1 MRRWRLSCESWPRSL
16 RLLAEGTDRRPPM
29 NPYPGLRPFREEEEY
44 LFFGRERQRD
54 VMVNTLADARFL
66 PVVGT
71 SGSCKSSL
79 VNCGVRQAL
88 HGGLMARAGTAWR
101 VAQFRPG
108 SNPLRA
114 MAAALAREGVLYK
127 GFYGGDFTLADIIE
141 TTLRMSTLGMIDVY
155 RQARLGDDVNLLLV
169 VDPFEELF
177 RYRKLDGSQGE
188 AASAVGEGAT
198 AFVNRLLEV
207 RADASCPVYVVLTMR
222 SDFLGECAQFF
233 GLPEAINKGQ
243 YLVPR
248 MSRDERRAAIVGPAR
263 VGGAEIA
270 PVLVTR
276 LVNDVGDNPDQLSIL
291 QHALN
296 RTWARWQEETGGKGP
311 LELRHYEAIG
321 TMARALDEHAE
332 EAYSQLIGE
341 RDQKICEK
349 AFKALTDTGTDA
361 RGIRR
366 PTTLGALCAIAEAT
380 AEEVTAVAGVF
391 REPSRSFLMPPAEE
405 PLMPETVIDISHES
419 LMRVWERLKGWGDA
433 EAQSAQMYRRLAET
447 AELHAAG
454 KASLWRDP
462 DLQVALDWR
471 ERNQPND
478 TWAEQYR
485 PDYARA
491 MRFLEESQAAR
502 ERERRAEEERLRA
515 EQDRRERDIR
525 RRTVRR
531 TLALVVAVVVVG
543 VLGTLGVSVARRESI
558 RHALMRD
565 LGWVPIAA
573 PPGGQ
578 FMMGCVPG
586 DKDCFSNEKP
596 PDKIPRPTKLSRNF
610 DMMSR
615 EVTVDRFRRFV
626 EAQSTIIGRLLLPRG
641 IAMERQPDYSQDSH
655 PVVYVSWDDARDFC
669 EFVRARLPT
678 EAEWEY
684 AARGG
689 NAAAIYPWGNTYSPD
704 QANGEGVAGKDT
716 WEGTAPGGSFPPNG
730 YGLYDMTGNVWEWTS
745 TIYRDNPFEG
755 DEEREDRSSRRPRV
769 VRGGAWNEDP
779 QVLRVSF
786 RNNLAA
792 ADRGL
797 NLGFRCARDDGR

>member
-1 MRRWRLSCESWPRSL
+1 MS
-16 RLLAEGTDRRPPM
+16 PPTVDAPI

-44 LFFGRERQRD
+44 LFFGRERQVD
-54 VMVNTLADARFL
+54 VMVNTLAEAHFL
-66 PVVGT
+66 AVVGT
-71 SGSCKSSL
+71 SGSGKSSL
-79 VNCGVRQAL
+79 VNCGLRPAL
-88 HGGLMARAGTAWR
+88 HRGLMASAGTAWR
-101 VAQFRPG
+101 MAQFRPG

-114 MAAALAREGVLYK
+114 MAAALARDGVLYK
-127 GFYGGDFTLADIIE
+127 GFDAGDFSLADIIE
-141 TTLRMSTLGMIDVY
+141 TTLRMSTLGLIDVY
-155 RQARLGDDVNLLLV
+155 RQARLDEGVHLLLLV
-169 VDPFEELF
+169 DQFEELF
-177 RYRKLDGSQGE
+177 RYRRLGASHLE
-188 AASAVGEGAT
+188 AASGIGEDAT
-198 AFVNRLLEV
+198 GFVNRLLEV

-248 MSRDERRAAIVGPAR
+248 MSRDERRAAIVGPAS

-270 PVLVTR
+270 PVLLTR

-296 RTWARWQEETGGKGP
+296 RTWARWQQETGGKGP

-321 TMARALDEHAE
+321 TMVNALDEHAE
-332 EAYSQLIGE
+332 EAYSQLAGE

-349 AFKALTDTGTDA
+349 IFKALTDTGTDA

-366 PTTLGALCAIAEAT
+366 PTTLDALCAIAEAT
-380 AEEVTAVAGVF
+380 AAQVTAVVNVF
-391 REPSRSFLMPPAEE
+391 REPSRSFLMPPAGE
-405 PLMPETVIDISHES
+405 PLKAETVIDISHES
-419 LMRVWERLKGWGDA
+419 LMRVWRRLRGWGDA
-433 EAQSAQMYRRLAET
+433 EAHSAQMYRRLAET

-478 TWAEQYR
+478 TWADQYH
-485 PDYARA
+485 PDFGRA
-491 MRFLEESQAAR
+491 MRFLEESTAVR
-502 ERERRAEEERLRA
+502 ERDRRAEEERLRA
-515 EQDRRERDIR
+515 EQERRERDIR
-525 RRTVRR
+525 RRSVRK
-531 TLALVVAVVVVG
+531 TLALVVAVAVLG
-543 VLGTLGVSVARRESI
+543 VLGTLGISVARREFI
-558 RHALMRD
+558 RHALMSD
-565 LGWVPIAA
+565 LGWIRISA

-586 DKDCFSNEKP
+586 DKDCFSNERP
-596 PDKIPRPTKLSRNF
+596 PDKIRRPTQLSRGF
-610 DMMSR
+610 EVMSR

-626 EAQSTIIGRLLLPRG
+626 DAQSTIIGRLLQPRG
-641 IAMERQPDYSQDSH
+641 VVMEQQPEWSQDSH
-655 PVVYVSWDDARDFC
+655 PVVYVSWDDARGFC
-669 EFVRARLPT
+669 EFVRGRLPT

-689 NAAAIYPWGNTYSPD
+689 NAEGIYPWGNKYSAD

-716 WEGTAPGGSFPPNG
+716 WEATAPVGSFPPNG
-730 YGLYDMTGNVWEWTS
+730 YGLYDMIGNVWEWTS
-745 TIYRDNPFEG
+745 SLYRDNPFQSDG
-755 DEEREDRSSRRPRV
+755 GSEDRSSRRPRA
-769 VRGGAWNEDP
+769 VRGGSWNDDA

-786 RNNLAA
+786 RNNLSS

-797 NLGFRCARDDGR
+797 NLGFRCARDDSRTP